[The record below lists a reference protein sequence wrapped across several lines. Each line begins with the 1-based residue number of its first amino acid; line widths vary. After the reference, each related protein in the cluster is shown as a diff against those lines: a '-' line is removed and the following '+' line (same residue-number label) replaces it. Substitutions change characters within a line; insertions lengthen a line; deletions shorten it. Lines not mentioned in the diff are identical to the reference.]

1 MKKSKENIML
11 DKNTFLRAIS
21 EYGTILKGCE
31 AAGISRRTYERWS
44 SEDEEFSK
52 DVGRHRIM
60 FSEYLEGV
68 ALYRVMNPEKGI
80 GTDAMLY
87 NLLAA
92 NNPDKY
98 RVTGT
103 GVDESAK
110 EVLFELKK
118 LSRKERRELPVEEVG
133 TEIPVSV
140 ARELDEIMEK
150 RSNAPE
156 GSEGLQE

>member
-1 MKKSKENIML
+1 MKKSRVDVIADKE
-11 DKNTFLRAIS
+11 TFLKAIGK
-21 EYGTILKGCE
+21 YGTILKGCE
-31 AAGISRRTYERWS
+31 LAGISRRTYERWAA
-44 SEDEEFSK
+44 EDEEFSK

-118 LSRKERRELPVEEVG
+118 LSRKERRELPVEEG
-133 TEIPVSV
+133 VS
-140 ARELDEIMEK
+140 ELPFLW
-150 RSNAPE
+150 RWN
-156 GSEGLQE
+156 

>member
-1 MKKSKENIML
+1 MKKSKVDVIA
-11 DKNTFLRAIS
+11 DKETFLKAIGK
-21 EYGTILKGCE
+21 YGTILKGCE
-31 AAGISRRTYERWS
+31 LAGISRRTYERWS

-52 DVGRHRIM
+52 DVVRHRIM

-68 ALYRVMNPEKGI
+68 ALHRVMNPEKGI

-110 EVLFELKK
+110 EELFEIKK
-118 LSRKERRELPVEEVG
+118 LSRRERNEMATEDTV
-133 TEIPVSV
+133 TEIPASV
-140 ARELDEIMEK
+140 AKELDEIMDK

-156 GSEGLQE
+156 ENEGLQE